1 MAKSS
6 KSSRK
11 WLDEHFNDHYVKR
24 SQAEGWRSRAVYKLE
39 EIDHKD
45 RLLKPGMRVV
55 DLGAAPGSWSQY
67 AAKVMRERGGAGQ
80 VFALDIL
87 PMASIAGVDFI
98 EGDFRE
104 AEVLEQLL
112 GLMGDVA
119 ENKGAD
125 LVLSDMAP
133 NTSGVSAVDLPR
145 TMYLCELAM
154 ELAVQVLKPQGRF
167 LVKVFQGEGFE
178 DYLRSMRAQFE
189 QVITRKPKASRPRSR
204 ELYLLASRPKGN

>member
-11 WLDEHFNDHYVKR
+11 WLDEHFSDHYVKK

-39 EIDHKD
+39 EIDAKD
-45 RLLKPGMRVV
+45 RLIKPGMNVV
-55 DLGAAPGSWSQY
+55 DLGAAPGGWSQY
-67 AAKVMRERGGAGQ
+67 AARVMRERGGAGR

-104 AEVLEQLL
+104 AAVLEQLL
-112 GLMGDVA
+112 GLMGEVA
-119 ENKGAD
+119 ENSGAD

-133 NTSGVSAVDLPR
+133 NTSGVAAVDLPR
-145 TMYLCELAM
+145 AMYLCELAM
-154 ELAVQVLKPQGRF
+154 DLASQVLKPQGRF

-178 DYLRSMRAQFE
+178 DFLRAMRGQFE

-204 ELYLLASRPKGN
+204 ELYLLASRPK